1 MTEHKFHRLDL
12 LIWLV
17 VKALY
22 LYSLT
27 ALIPFGA
34 LFFTSGFR
42 AIPQEIQH
50 VPLISFGLFVASLII
65 LFAHYRDIAHALAS
79 LGWMG
84 LLCGITAVLFHLF
97 HPQSVLGLF
106 KNIVYGFDKIEP
118 VILKELNDV
127 LPTIW
132 LFIVSYMVFGIVLL
146 YVAGKIEPEHS
157 MMSTV
162 RNIFR
167 PRDRRQR

>member
-1 MTEHKFHRLDL
+1 MTEHEFHRLDL

-17 VKALY
+17 VKTLY

-27 ALIPFGA
+27 TLIPFGA
-34 LFFTSGFR
+34 LFFTSGFQ
-42 AIPQEIQH
+42 AIPKEIQH
-50 VPLISFGLFVASLII
+50 VPLIAFGIFTASLIL

-97 HPQSVLGLF
+97 HPQSVFGLF
-106 KNIVYGFDKIEP
+106 KNVVYGFDKIEP
-118 VILKELNDV
+118 IILKELNDV

-132 LFIVSYMVFGIVLL
+132 LFIVGYLVFGIVLL
-146 YVAGKIEPEHS
+146 YIAGKIEPEHS
-157 MMSTV
+157 MMSTL
-162 RNIFR
+162 RKLFR
-167 PRDRRQR
+167 HKRSR